1 LSTTGRNKIV
11 AEGFDGLKGDQVMN
25 SFRILLALALM
36 CGTAGIASADVLMLK
51 NGQAITGKYVGG
63 DETSVAFSSEG
74 RVRTY
79 PVGDVTSITF
89 AATPPATS
97 SSSSAP
103 SYSSGR
109 TSGGPLPEAD
119 EPPVLRRTTPAT
131 PTPSPTTASSSA
143 SRSADEPPVLRRT
156 RPEATTT
163 SSASTSTPA
172 RLNVTIPAGAEITV
186 RMIDA
191 VDSSV
196 NQIGETFRASLD
208 EPIVVNGQTI
218 VPRGGD
224 VTAKL
229 TEVAQA
235 GRVAG
240 RSEVSLVLLDITIN
254 GRKHEV
260 TTAEVYEAGASRGKQ
275 TATRVG
281 AGAAIGAVIGA
292 IAGGGGGAARGAA
305 AGAGAGTAIQVLT
318 KGEKVQIPAEA
329 RLVFTLQ
336 NPLNL

>member
-1 LSTTGRNKIV
+1 
-11 AEGFDGLKGDQVMN
+11 M
-25 SFRILLALALM
+25 
-36 CGTAGIASADVLMLK
+36 AGIASADVLMLK
-51 NGQAITGKYVGG
+51 SGQAITGKYVGG

-74 RVRTY
+74 RVKTY

-89 AATPPATS
+89 AATPASRASEP
-97 SSSSAP
+97 P

-109 TSGGPLPEAD
+109 SSGPLPET
-119 EPPVLRRTTPAT
+119 EQPPVLRRTTPA
-131 PTPSPTTASSSA
+131 PSTTSSSA

-156 RPEATTT
+156 RPETTTT
-163 SSASTSTPA
+163 SSASTSAPPA
-172 RLNVTIPAGAEITV
+172 PLNITIPAGAEITV
-186 RMIDA
+186 RMIDG

-196 NQIGETFRASLD
+196 NQIGETFHASLD
-208 EPIVVNGQTI
+208 EPIVVGGKTI
-218 VPRGGD
+218 APRGGD

-254 GRKHEV
+254 GKKHEV
-260 TTAEVYEAGASRGKQ
+260 TTGEVYEAGSSRGKQ

-281 AGAAIGAVIGA
+281 VGAVIGATIGA
-292 IAGGGGGAARGAA
+292 IAGGGSGAAQGAA

-318 KGEKVQIPAEA
+318 KGEKVQIPPEA

>member
-1 LSTTGRNKIV
+1 VTK
-11 AEGFDGLKGDQVMN
+11 GFDGVKGDEVMT
-25 SFRILLALALM
+25 SLKILLALALV
-36 CGTAGIASADVLMLK
+36 CGIAGVASADVLMLK

-89 AATPPATS
+89 AATPPAPPSAS
-97 SSSSAP
+97 SSSTP

-109 TSGGPLPEAD
+109 SVASGPLPEA
-119 EPPVLRRTTPAT
+119 EQPPVLRRTTPA
-131 PTPSPTTASSSA
+131 PPASTTTSST
-143 SRSADEPPVLRRT
+143 SRAADEPPVLRRT
-156 RPEATTT
+156 RPEAATT
-163 SSASTSTPA
+163 SSASTSTTPA
-172 RLNVTIPAGAEITV
+172 RMNITIPAGAEITV
-186 RMIDA
+186 RMIDG

-229 TEVAQA
+229 TEVAEA
-235 GRVAG
+235 GRIAG
-240 RSEVSLVLLDITIN
+240 RSEVSLVLFDITIN

-292 IAGGGGGAARGAA
+292 IAGGGKGAAQGAA

-318 KGEKVQIPAEA
+318 KGEKVQIPPEA

>member
-1 LSTTGRNKIV
+1 M
-11 AEGFDGLKGDQVMN
+11 KGDQVMK
-25 SFRILLALALM
+25 SFRILLALALV
-36 CGTAGIASADVLMLK
+36 CGMAGVASADVLMLK
-51 NGQAITGKYVGG
+51 SGQAITGKYVGG

-74 RVRTY
+74 RVKTY

-89 AATPPATS
+89 AATPPPRAS
-97 SSSSAP
+97 EPPA
-103 SYSSGR
+103 YSSGR
-109 TSGGPLPEAD
+109 SSGPLPET
-119 EPPVLRRTTPAT
+119 EQPPVLRRTTPA
-131 PTPSPTTASSSA
+131 PSTTSSSA

-156 RPEATTT
+156 RPETTTT
-163 SSASTSTPA
+163 SSASTSAPA
-172 RLNVTIPAGAEITV
+172 AAMNITIPAGAEITV
-186 RMIDA
+186 RMIDG

-240 RSEVSLVLLDITIN
+240 RSEVSLVLLDITVN
-254 GRKHEV
+254 GQKHEV
-260 TTAEVYEAGASRGKQ
+260 TTGEVYEAGASRGKQ

-281 AGAAIGAVIGA
+281 VGAVIGATIGA
-292 IAGGGGGAARGAA
+292 IAGGGSGAAQGAA

-318 KGEKVQIPAEA
+318 KGEKVQIPPEA

>member
-1 LSTTGRNKIV
+1 
-11 AEGFDGLKGDQVMN
+11 MN
-25 SFRILLALALM
+25 I
-36 CGTAGIASADVLMLK
+36 
-51 NGQAITGKYVGG
+51 
-63 DETSVAFSSEG
+63 
-74 RVRTY
+74 
-79 PVGDVTSITF
+79 
-89 AATPPATS
+89 
-97 SSSSAP
+97 
-103 SYSSGR
+103 
-109 TSGGPLPEAD
+109 
-119 EPPVLRRTTPAT
+119 
-131 PTPSPTTASSSA
+131 
-143 SRSADEPPVLRRT
+143 
-156 RPEATTT
+156 
-163 SSASTSTPA
+163 
-172 RLNVTIPAGAEITV
+172 TIPAGAEITV
-186 RMIDA
+186 RMIDG

-229 TEVAQA
+229 TEVAEA
-235 GRVAG
+235 GRIAG
-240 RSEVSLVLLDITIN
+240 RSEVSLVLFDITIN

-292 IAGGGGGAARGAA
+292 IAGGGKGAAQGAA

-318 KGEKVQIPAEA
+318 KGEKVQIPPEA

>member
-1 LSTTGRNKIV
+1 MKR
-11 AEGFDGLKGDQVMN
+11 
-25 SFRILLALALM
+25 FRILLTLALV
-36 CGTAGIASADVLMLK
+36 CGIAGIASADVLMLK
-51 NGQAITGKYVGG
+51 SGQAITGKYVGG

-89 AATPPATS
+89 AATPAASTS
-97 SSSSAP
+97 SASP

-109 TSGGPLPEAD
+109 SSGPLPEAD
-119 EPPVLRRTTPAT
+119 EPPVLRRRTPA
-131 PTPSPTTASSSA
+131 PATT
-143 SRSADEPPVLRRT
+143 SRSPDEPPVLRRT
-156 RPEATTT
+156 TPEAATT
-163 SSASTSTPA
+163 SSASTATAPETPA
-172 RLNVTIPAGAEITV
+172 TPAPMNVMIPAGTEITV
-186 RMIDA
+186 RMIDG

-208 EPIVVNGQTI
+208 EPIVVDGKTI
-218 VPRGGD
+218 APRGGD

-240 RSEVSLVLLDITIN
+240 RSELSLILLDITIN
-254 GRKHEV
+254 GQRHEV
-260 TTAEVYEAGASRGKQ
+260 TTGEVYEAGASRGKQ

-318 KGEKVQIPAEA
+318 RGEEVQIPPEA
-329 RLVFTLQ
+329 RLVFTLAY
-336 NPLNL
+336 PLDI

>member
-1 LSTTGRNKIV
+1 MK
-11 AEGFDGLKGDQVMN
+11 
-25 SFRILLALALM
+25 SFRILLALALV
-36 CGTAGIASADVLMLK
+36 CGAAGIASADVLVLK

-63 DETSVAFSSEG
+63 DETTVTFSAEG

-79 PVGDVTSITF
+79 PVGDVMSVTF
-89 AATPPATS
+89 AATPPPRA
-97 SSSSAP
+97 AEP

-109 TSGGPLPEAD
+109 STGSGPLP
-119 EPPVLRRTTPAT
+119 
-131 PTPSPTTASSSA
+131 SS
-143 SRSADEPPVLRRT
+143 DQPPVLRRT
-156 RPEATTT
+156 RPAPAAT
-163 SSASTSTPA
+163 SSASTSTPPA
-172 RLNVTIPAGAEITV
+172 PPAPMNITIPAGAEITV
-186 RMIDA
+186 RMIDG

-229 TEVAQA
+229 TEVEEA
-235 GRVAG
+235 GRIAG

-260 TTAEVYEAGASRGKQ
+260 TTGEVYEAGSSRGKQ

-281 AGAAIGAVIGA
+281 AGAVIGAAIGA
-292 IAGGGGGAARGAA
+292 IAGGGKGAAQGAA

-318 KGEKVQIPAEA
+318 KGEKVQIPSEA

-336 NPLNL
+336 NPLNI

>member
-1 LSTTGRNKIV
+1 MKS
-11 AEGFDGLKGDQVMN
+11 LK
-25 SFRILLALALM
+25 ILLALALV
-36 CGTAGIASADVLMLK
+36 CGVAGIASADVLVLK

-63 DETSVAFSSEG
+63 DETTVTFSAEG

-79 PVGDVTSITF
+79 PVGDVMSVTF
-89 AATPPATS
+89 AATPPPRAAET
-97 SSSSAP
+97 P

-109 TSGGPLPEAD
+109 STGSGPLP
-119 EPPVLRRTTPAT
+119 
-131 PTPSPTTASSSA
+131 SS
-143 SRSADEPPVLRRT
+143 DQPPVLRRT
-156 RPEATTT
+156 RPATTT
-163 SSASTSTPA
+163 SSSASTSTPPA
-172 RLNVTIPAGAEITV
+172 PPAPPAPMNITIPAGAEITV
-186 RMIDA
+186 RMIDG

-229 TEVAQA
+229 TEVEEA
-235 GRVAG
+235 GRIAG

-260 TTAEVYEAGASRGKQ
+260 TTGEVYEAGASRGKQ

-281 AGAAIGAVIGA
+281 AGAVIGAAIGA
-292 IAGGGGGAARGAA
+292 IAGGGKGAAQGAA

-318 KGEKVQIPAEA
+318 KGEKVQIPPEA

-336 NPLNL
+336 NPLNI

>member
-1 LSTTGRNKIV
+1 MK
-11 AEGFDGLKGDQVMN
+11 
-25 SFRILLALALM
+25 SFKILLALALV
-36 CGTAGIASADVLMLK
+36 CGMAGIASADVLMLK
-51 NGQAITGKYVGG
+51 SGQAITGKYVGG

-74 RVRTY
+74 RVKTY

-89 AATPPATS
+89 AATPPPRAS
-97 SSSSAP
+97 EPPA
-103 SYSSGR
+103 YSSGR
-109 TSGGPLPEAD
+109 SSGPLPEA
-119 EPPVLRRTTPAT
+119 EQPPVLRRTTPA
-131 PTPSPTTASSSA
+131 PATTS

-156 RPEATTT
+156 RPETTT
-163 SSASTSTPA
+163 SSSASTSAPA
-172 RLNVTIPAGAEITV
+172 PVNITIPAGTEITV
-186 RMIDA
+186 RMIDG

-208 EPIVVNGQTI
+208 EPIVVGGKTI

-240 RSEVSLVLLDITIN
+240 RSEVSLVLLDVTIN
-254 GRKHEV
+254 GKKHEV
-260 TTAEVYEAGASRGKQ
+260 TTGEVYEAGSSRGKQ

-292 IAGGGGGAARGAA
+292 IAGGGSGAAQGAA

-336 NPLNL
+336 NPLNI

>member
-1 LSTTGRNKIV
+1 
-11 AEGFDGLKGDQVMN
+11 MN
-25 SFRILLALALM
+25 SFKILLALALV
-36 CGTAGIASADVLMLK
+36 CGMAGIASADVLVLK

-63 DETSVAFSSEG
+63 DETTVTFSAEG

-79 PVGDVTSITF
+79 PVGDVTSVTF
-89 AATPPATS
+89 AATPPRAS
-97 SSSSAP
+97 EP

-109 TSGGPLPEAD
+109 STGSGPL
-119 EPPVLRRTTPAT
+119 
-131 PTPSPTTASSSA
+131 SSS
-143 SRSADEPPVLRRT
+143 DQPPVLRRT
-156 RPEATTT
+156 RPATGTT
-163 SSASTSTPA
+163 SASTPA
-172 RLNVTIPAGAEITV
+172 PPRPLNVTIPAGAEITV
-186 RMIDA
+186 RMIDG
-191 VDSSV
+191 VDSSM

-208 EPIVVNGQTI
+208 EPIVVNGQTV

-229 TEVAQA
+229 TEVEQA
-235 GRVAG
+235 GRIAG

-260 TTAEVYEAGASRGKQ
+260 TTGEVYEAGSSRGKQ

-281 AGAAIGAVIGA
+281 AGAAIGAAIGA
-292 IAGGGGGAARGAA
+292 IAGGGKGAAQGAA

-318 KGEKVQIPAEA
+318 KGEKVQIPPEA

-336 NPLNL
+336 NPLNI